1 MKHPSCYP
9 IWFRQIVLNSQ
20 GKVSDLAKRF
30 CISSRTI
37 VRWRRQLREKGTVA
51 PCSPSPGRPRRLR
64 KIEEKLLSDFIMH
77 FPGIAMFFISI
88 LEEFNSF
95 QQFIQMHNFQNALS
109 F

>member
-1 MKHPSCYP
+1 
-9 IWFRQIVLNSQ
+9 
-20 GKVSDLAKRF
+20 
-30 CISSRTI
+30 
-37 VRWRRQLREKGTVA
+37 
-51 PCSPSPGRPRRLR
+51 
-64 KIEEKLLSDFIMH
+64 MH